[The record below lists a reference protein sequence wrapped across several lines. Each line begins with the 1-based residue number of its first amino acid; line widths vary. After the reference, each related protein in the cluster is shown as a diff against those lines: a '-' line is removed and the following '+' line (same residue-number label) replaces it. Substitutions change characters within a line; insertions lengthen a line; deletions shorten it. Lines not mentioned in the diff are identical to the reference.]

1 MQIWRLKVDLNR
13 LSDLTDAELMTW
25 YFDAIEMQIGKY
37 IKAIR
42 KEMNKRSKE
51 E

>member
-1 MQIWRLKVDLNR
+1 MNLKM

-37 IKAIR
+37 IKAI
-42 KEMNKRSKE
+42 KNEMNKRSAND
-51 E
+51 

>member
-1 MQIWRLKVDLNR
+1 MDLNR
-13 LSDLTDAELMTW
+13 LSDLTDTELMMW

-42 KEMNKRSKE
+42 KEMDKRSAKE
-51 E
+51 